1 MILLSITYYA
11 IYQCIITYGRT
22 QPCYV
27 WINTFSLTQLTCLNK
42 YFSLI
47 EMDKHTACVWPRLE
61 PFLIGV
67 LPATPPSKFSI
78 HYLRKMACYVRTRD
92 GCFPRLG
99 WHMWRHIA
107 CGKLQLA
114 EELAWLY
121 LETFDLLMSRS
132 AEQRL
137 EWAEAL
143 SQCHTPKELDRQRC
157 KVKEKW
163 CSAVRH
169 HDYHNAILIVF
180 SISSFSCQWTHCSFY
195 SSCIYSNWTESLS
208 AHHWLGKSGQ
218 VPDHDLPLPPLRET
232 PK

>member
-1 MILLSITYYA
+1 
-11 IYQCIITYGRT
+11 
-22 QPCYV
+22 
-27 WINTFSLTQLTCLNK
+27 
-42 YFSLI
+42 
-47 EMDKHTACVWPRLE
+47 
-61 PFLIGV
+61 
-67 LPATPPSKFSI
+67 
-78 HYLRKMACYVRTRD
+78 MACYVRTRD

-121 LETFDLLMSRS
+121 FETFDLLMSHS

-163 CSAVRH
+163 CSAVRY
-169 HDYHNAILIVF
+169 HDYHHAVLIVF

-195 SSCIYSNWTESLS
+195 SSCNLQQLNRISLRIS
-208 AHHWLGKSGQ
+208 LIGEEWPSPRSRSPSSSSERDTKISSQNKVCGWIL
-218 VPDHDLPLPPLRET
+218 
-232 PK
+232 